1 MRLRL
6 SEWEK
11 SMIRAEAKE
20 NNVSYKGL
28 VEVLTEQNNN
38 NFEQDLH
45 DIVYDEDNLVAIRAD
60 YGEYE
65 GEYISGE

>member
-11 SMIRAEAKE
+11 DMIRAEAKE

-28 VEVLTEQNNN
+28 VEVLTSQNSN

-45 DIVYDEDNLVAIRAD
+45 DIVNDDDNLIAIRAD

>member
-11 SMIRAEAKE
+11 SMIRSEAEAH
-20 NNVSYKGL
+20 NVSYKGL
-28 VEVLTEQNNN
+28 VETLTWQNSS

-45 DIVYDEDNLVAIRAD
+45 DIVSDNDNLIAIRAD

>member
-11 SMIRAEAKE
+11 DMIRAEAKE

-28 VEVLTEQNNN
+28 VEVLTSQNSD

-45 DIVYDEDNLVAIRAD
+45 DIVNDDDNLIAIRAD

>member
-6 SEWEK
+6 SDWEK
-11 SMIRAEAKE
+11 SMIRVEAKE

-28 VEVLTEQNNN
+28 VEVLTSQNSN
-38 NFEQDLH
+38 NFEQDLR
-45 DIVYDEDNLVAIRAD
+45 DIVSDDDNLIAIRAD

>member
-11 SMIRAEAKE
+11 DMIRAEAKE

-28 VEVLTEQNNN
+28 VETLTEQNSS

-45 DIVYDEDNLVAIRAD
+45 DIVSDEDNILAIRAD

-65 GEYISGE
+65 GEYRSGE